1 MTTTDEQTGLPQL
14 LAIRDGTVQ
23 YATAA
28 VNGIELHYA
37 HAGAGQLMVFLHG
50 FPQFHY
56 AFRSQLRAFS
66 ADHLAVAPDQRGYN
80 LSSKPEGVH
89 SYGIWPAVEDL
100 RALVEHLGY
109 DRFVLVRHDW
119 GSLVACAFALHYPKM
134 LRALISLGGAHPGVL
149 DRAQREDDEQ
159 IQASQYLLG
168 LRRPDAIEAVAAHDF
183 AVLEQALEHPFFSE
197 EDREA
202 YRRSWRV
209 PRAIESALHWYEVEG
224 IAPPDRDG
232 TPGRGNYSP
241 DVAPLYVDVP
251 TMVIYPAEDPYVRPA
266 SHAGLEHLV
275 RNLTFPPVQ
284 DGTHWIA
291 EQHPEL
297 VNRHI
302 REFLA
307 AHRLAPV

>member
-1 MTTTDEQTGLPQL
+1 MTTTDRQTEDRELQY
-14 LAIRDGTVQ
+14 GT
-23 YATAA
+23 AP
-28 VNGIELHYA
+28 VNGVDLHYA
-37 HAGAGQLMVFLHG
+37 RAGTGPLIVFLHG

-56 AFRSQLRAFS
+56 AFRSQLQEFG

-80 LSSKPEGVH
+80 LSSKPQDVH

-100 RALVEHLGY
+100 RGLVEHLGY
-109 DRFVLVRHDW
+109 ERFVVVGHDW
-119 GSLVACAFALHYPKM
+119 GSLVAWGFALHHPDM

-159 IQASQYLLG
+159 IGASQYLLG
-168 LRRPDAIEAVAAHDF
+168 LRRPDAIEAIAANDF
-183 AVLEQALEHPFFSE
+183 AALEQALDHGFFSE

-209 PRAIESALHWYEVEG
+209 PRAIESALHWYQVEG

-232 TPGRGNYSP
+232 TPGRGNYCP

-251 TMVIYPAEDPYVRPA
+251 TMVIYPEADPYVRPA
-266 SHAGLEHLV
+266 SHAGLEHYV
-275 RNLTFPPVQ
+275 ANLTFRPVP

-291 EQHPEL
+291 EQRPEL
-297 VNRHI
+297 VNRYI

-307 AHRLAPV
+307 AQGLDAG

>member
-1 MTTTDEQTGLPQL
+1 MTTTGSAD
-14 LAIRDGTVQ
+14 IH

-37 HAGAGQLMVFLHG
+37 HAGAGPLIVFLHG

-56 AFRSQLRAFS
+56 AFRDQLRAFS
-66 ADHLAVAPDQRGYN
+66 ADHLAIAPDQRGYN
-80 LSSKPEGVH
+80 RSSKPEGVH
-89 SYGIWPAVEDL
+89 SYGIWPAVADL

-109 DRFVLVRHDW
+109 DRFVLVGHDW
-119 GSLVACAFALHYPKM
+119 GSLVAWGFALHHPEM

-168 LRRPDAIEAVAAHDF
+168 LRRPDAIKAIAANDF
-183 AVLEQALEHPFFSE
+183 AALEQALDHPFFSE
-197 EDREA
+197 EDREI

-209 PRAIESALHWYEVEG
+209 PRAIESALHWYQVEG

-251 TMVIYPAEDPYVRPA
+251 TMVIYPEADPYVRPA
-266 SHAGLEHLV
+266 SP
-275 RNLTFPPVQ
+275 R
-284 DGTHWIA
+284 
-291 EQHPEL
+291 
-297 VNRHI
+297 R
-302 REFLA
+302 
-307 AHRLAPV
+307 

>member
-1 MTTTDEQTGLPQL
+1 MHAYDTD
-14 LAIRDGTVQ
+14 VQ
-23 YATAA
+23 YRTVA

-37 HAGAGQLMVFLHG
+37 HAGKGPLLVFLHG

-56 AFRSQLRAFS
+56 AFRGQLRESS

-89 SYGIWPAVEDL
+89 SYGVWPAVEDL
-100 RALVEHLGY
+100 RALVG
-109 DRFVLVRHDW
+109 HDW
-119 GSLVACAFALHYPKM
+119 GSLVAWAFSLHYPKM

-149 DRAQREDDEQ
+149 DRAQRENDEQ

-168 LRRPDAIEAVAAHDF
+168 LRRPDAIKAIAANDF
-183 AVLEQALEHPFFSE
+183 AALEQALDHPFLSE

-232 TPGRGNYSP
+232 TPGRGNYCP
-241 DVAPLYVDVP
+241 DVAPLFVDVP
-251 TMVIYPAEDPYVRPA
+251 TMVIYPEQDPYVRPA
-266 SHAGLEHLV
+266 SHDGLRRYV
-275 RNLTFPPVQ
+275 SNLTFRPVQ

-297 VNRHI
+297 VNRYI
-302 REFLA
+302 REFLTLKEIGAGVTA
-307 AHRLAPV
+307 AR

>member
-1 MTTTDEQTGLPQL
+1 MHADD
-14 LAIRDGTVQ
+14 ASIH

-37 HAGAGQLMVFLHG
+37 HAGAGPLVVFLHG

-56 AFRSQLRAFS
+56 AFRGQLRAFG

-100 RALVEHLGY
+100 RALVAHLGY
-109 DRFVLVRHDW
+109 DRFVLVGHDW
-119 GSLVACAFALHYPKM
+119 GSLVAWAFALHYPEM
-134 LRALISLGGAHPGVL
+134 LLALVSLGGAHPGVL
-149 DRAQREDDEQ
+149 DRAQREDSEQ

-168 LRRPDAIEAVAAHDF
+168 LRRPDAIRTIAADDF
-183 AVLEQALEHPFFSE
+183 AVLEQALCHPFFSE
-197 EDREA
+197 EDHES
-202 YRRSWRV
+202 YRQSWNV
-209 PRAIESALHWYEVEG
+209 PRAIESALHWYQVEG

-232 TPGRGNYSP
+232 TPGRGNYCP
-241 DVAPLYVDVP
+241 DVAPLFVDIP
-251 TMVIYPAEDPYVRPA
+251 TMVIYPEADPYVRPA
-266 SHAGLEHLV
+266 SHAGLEHFV
-275 RNLTFPPVQ
+275 SNLTFRPVK

-291 EQHPEL
+291 EQHPQL
-297 VNRHI
+297 VNRYI

-307 AHRLAPV
+307 AQGLAAAR

>member
-1 MTTTDEQTGLPQL
+1 MHPEGRELQHR
-14 LAIRDGTVQ
+14 A
-23 YATAA
+23 AA

-37 HAGAGQLMVFLHG
+37 YKGSGPLIVFLHG

-56 AFRSQLRAFS
+56 AFRSQLQEFG

-80 LSSKPEGVH
+80 LSSKPQDVH
-89 SYGIWPAVEDL
+89 SYGVWPAVQDL
-100 RALVEHLGY
+100 RGLVEHLGY
-109 DRFVLVRHDW
+109 DRFVLVGHDW
-119 GSLVACAFALHYPKM
+119 GSLVAWGFALHYPEM

-149 DRAQREDDEQ
+149 DRAQREDVEQ

-168 LRRPDAIEAVAAHDF
+168 LRRPDAIKAIAANDF
-183 AVLEQALEHPFFSE
+183 AALEQALDHPFFSE

-209 PRAIESALHWYEVEG
+209 PHAIESALHWYEVEG
-224 IAPPDRDG
+224 IAPQDQDG
-232 TPGRGNYSP
+232 TPSRGNYCP
-241 DVAPLYVDVP
+241 EVAPLYVDVP
-251 TMVIYPAEDPYVRPA
+251 TMVIYPEADPYVRPA
-266 SHAGLEHLV
+266 SHAGLEHFV
-275 RNLTFPPVQ
+275 RDLTFRPVH

-297 VNRHI
+297 VNGYI

-307 AHRLAPV
+307 ARGLVSA